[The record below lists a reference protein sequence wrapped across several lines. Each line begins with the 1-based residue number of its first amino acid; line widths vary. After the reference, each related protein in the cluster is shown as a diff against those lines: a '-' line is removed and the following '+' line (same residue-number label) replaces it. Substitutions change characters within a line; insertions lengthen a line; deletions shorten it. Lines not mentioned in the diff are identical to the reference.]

1 MSRPQ
6 PRSRYTAYDGGP
18 DPLAPPVD
26 IAEALDAIGQD
37 VMAGYSPERA
47 MREFLRRGG
56 RDQQGLDDLARRIAE
71 KRRELTSQHNLDG
84 TLQEVRELLDHA
96 VLEERKQL
104 ARDITMDD
112 GDRALREL
120 QLDHLPQSTAAAVTE
135 LGDYDWKSRE
145 AREAFEQIKDLL
157 GRELLDQRFAGMKQA
172 LENATDADRAAV
184 NEMLTDLNDLLS
196 KHASGR
202 DTDQDFADFMDKHGD
217 YFPENPQNVEELI
230 DALAQRAAAAQR
242 MMNSMTAEQRAEL
255 MALADQAFGSPEL
268 MQQLSQLDANLQSL
282 RPGED
287 WGGSEGFD
295 GQQGLGLGDG
305 TGALQDLA
313 DLDSLAEQ
321 LSQSYDGARLD
332 DVDLDLLAQQLGND
346 AAVDARTLQRLE
358 QALRDSGYLKRSS
371 DGQLKLSPKAMRQL
385 GKALLKDVATRMSG
399 RQGQRDLRQ
408 AGAAGEL
415 SGATREWQFGDTEP
429 WDVTRTVTNAVRRVV
444 GEGGPLGGRAD
455 SGFGGRA
462 DSGFGGRADSG
473 FGGRADSGFGGRAD
487 SGFGG
492 RADSGFGGRA
502 DSGFGGRAESRPRLR
517 LRVEDVEVS
526 ETEARTQAAVALLV
540 DTSFSM
546 AMDGRWVP
554 MKRTALALHTLIRSR
569 FRGDALQLIGFGRHA
584 QVMDIEEL
592 TGLDAMWDKGT
603 NLHHALLLANRFFRK
618 HPNAQPVLLIV
629 TDGEPTSHLEPNG
642 EVYFEYPPHPLTV
655 AYSVR
660 ELDSS
665 GRIGAQ
671 VTFFRLGTDPGLAR
685 FVDSMARRVDGRV
698 VAPELDDLGAAVVG
712 SYLGSRGPAGP
723 GGDFG
728 DWFGGGRGRWV
739 G

>member
-1 MSRPQ
+1 
-6 PRSRYTAYDGGP
+6 
-18 DPLAPPVD
+18 
-26 IAEALDAIGQD
+26 
-37 VMAGYSPERA
+37 
-47 MREFLRRGG
+47 
-56 RDQQGLDDLARRIAE
+56 
-71 KRRELTSQHNLDG
+71 
-84 TLQEVRELLDHA
+84 
-96 VLEERKQL
+96 
-104 ARDITMDD
+104 
-112 GDRALREL
+112 
-120 QLDHLPQSTAAAVTE
+120 
-135 LGDYDWKSRE
+135 
-145 AREAFEQIKDLL
+145 
-157 GRELLDQRFAGMKQA
+157 
-172 LENATDADRAAV
+172 
-184 NEMLTDLNDLLS
+184 MLTDLNDLLS
-196 KHASGR
+196 KHARGE
-202 DTDQDFADFMDKHGD
+202 DTSEDFADFMDKHGQF
-217 YFPENPQNVEELI
+217 FPENPQNVDELI
-230 DALAQRAAAAQR
+230 DAMAQRAAAAQR

-255 MALADQAFGSPEL
+255 MSLAEQAFGSPEL
-268 MQQLSQLDANLQSL
+268 MQQLAQLDANLQAL

-287 WGGSEGFD
+287 WRGSEQFD
-295 GQQGLGLGDG
+295 GEQGLGLGDG

-313 DLDSLAEQ
+313 GLDQLAEQ
-321 LSQSYDGARLD
+321 VAQSYDGARLD
-332 DVDLDLLAQQLGND
+332 DIDLDLLSQQLGNQ

-385 GKALLKDVATRMSG
+385 GKALLKDVAQRMSG

-415 SGATREWQFGDTEP
+415 SGATRQWQFGDTEP
-429 WDVTRTVTNAVRRVV
+429 WDVTRTITNAVRRTVSDGGVV
-444 GEGGPLGGRAD
+444 STSPAGG
-455 SGFGGRA
+455 SGVRIEVG
-462 DSGFGGRADSG
+462 
-473 FGGRADSGFGGRAD
+473 
-487 SGFGG
+487 
-492 RADSGFGGRA
+492 
-502 DSGFGGRAESRPRLR
+502 
-517 LRVEDVEVS
+517 DVEVS

-618 HPNAQPVLLIV
+618 HPSAQPVLLIV

-660 ELDSS
+660 ELDGA
-665 GRIGAQ
+665 GRLGAQ

-685 FVDSMARRVDGRV
+685 FVDSMAQRVDGRV

-712 SYLGSRGPAGP
+712 SYLGSRGPAGFD
-723 GGDFG
+723 GGHYG
-728 DWFGGGRGRWV
+728 DWFGGGRGFWTER
-739 G
+739 GL

>member
-1 MSRPQ
+1 VPRRHE
-6 PRSRYTAYDGGP
+6 PRSRYAPYDGGP

-26 IAEALDAIGQD
+26 IAEALDAIGED

-56 RDQQGLDDLARRIAE
+56 QSQGGLDDLARRIAE
-71 KRRELTSQHNLDG
+71 KRRELTQRHQLDG

-96 VLEERKQL
+96 ILSERGQL
-104 ARDITMDD
+104 ARDIAMDD
-112 GDRALREL
+112 GERALREL
-120 QLDHLPQSTAAAVTE
+120 TLDNLPSSTAAAVSE
-135 LGDYDWKSRE
+135 LSTYDWQSRE
-145 AREAFEQIKDLL
+145 AREDYERIKDLL

-172 LENATDADRAAV
+172 LENATDEDRAAI

-196 KHASGR
+196 KHQRGE
-202 DTDQDFADFMDKHGD
+202 DTDEDFAEFMAKHGEF
-217 YFPENPQNVEELI
+217 FPEDPQNVDELI

-255 MALADQAFGSPEL
+255 MALAGQAFGSPAL
-268 MQQLSQLDANLQSL
+268 MQQLAQLDANLQAL

-287 WGGSEGFD
+287 WRGSERFD
-295 GQQGLGLGDG
+295 GEQGLGLGDG
-305 TGALQDLA
+305 TGVLQDIA
-313 DLDSLAEQ
+313 DLDELAEQ
-321 LSQSYDGARLD
+321 LAQSYDGARLD
-332 DVDLDLLAQQLGND
+332 DIDLDKLTQQLGSD

-429 WDVTRTVTNAVRRVV
+429 WDVTRTITNAVRRVASGHGV
-444 GEGGPLGGRAD
+444 HRRGAHRQGAGE
-455 SGFGGRA
+455 
-462 DSGFGGRADSG
+462 
-473 FGGRADSGFGGRAD
+473 
-487 SGFGG
+487 
-492 RADSGFGGRA
+492 
-502 DSGFGGRAESRPRLR
+502 RPALR
-517 LRVEDVEVS
+517 IEIGDVEVS

-603 NLHHALLLANRFFRK
+603 NLHHALLLANRFFRR
-618 HPNAQPVLLIV
+618 HPSAQPVLLIV

-660 ELDSS
+660 ELDNS
-665 GRIGAQ
+665 GRLGAQ
-671 VTFFRLGTDPGLAR
+671 TTFFRLGSDPGLAR

-698 VAPELDDLGAAVVG
+698 VSPELDDLGAAVVG
-712 SYLGSRGPAGP
+712 SYLGSRGPAAL
-723 GGDFG
+723 GDHYG
-728 DWFGGGRGRWV
+728 DWFGGRGYWV
-739 G
+739 E